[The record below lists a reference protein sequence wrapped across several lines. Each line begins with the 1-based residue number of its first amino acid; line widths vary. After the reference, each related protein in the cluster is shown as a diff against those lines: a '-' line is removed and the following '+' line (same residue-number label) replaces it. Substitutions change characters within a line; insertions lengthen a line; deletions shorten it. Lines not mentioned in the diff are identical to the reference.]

1 MRKRLLQLDK
11 KDLHSK
17 HWCMGQCDIGAW
29 DEVASNLQRGQ
40 PLLLDLTSVEE
51 DKCCLVVADDIKEVE
66 LWRLPEM
73 LLK

>member
-51 DKCCLVVADDIKEVE
+51 DKCCLVVAGDIEEVE